1 MVRTLYAPWRPCVGS
16 PTKRMSRRERIA
28 KREEEEEASRRA
40 DEG

>member
-1 MVRTLYAPWRPCVGS
+1 VGC

-28 KREEEEEASRRA
+28 DREDEEAGRRA